1 MISFQIYNDL
11 DVSEVEEIIRNL
23 YNKKNNIFF
32 QSNSFI
38 NNCKN
43 IYHNNKS
50 KIYIIV
56 LKRNNE
62 PILVAP
68 LYIQKIYN
76 KDS

>member
-1 MISFQIYNDL
+1 MFQRL
-11 DVSEVEEIIRNL
+11 RKLLEICIT
-23 YNKKNNIFF
+23 KKQYFF

-56 LKRNNE
+56 LKENNE

-76 KDS
+76 KDT